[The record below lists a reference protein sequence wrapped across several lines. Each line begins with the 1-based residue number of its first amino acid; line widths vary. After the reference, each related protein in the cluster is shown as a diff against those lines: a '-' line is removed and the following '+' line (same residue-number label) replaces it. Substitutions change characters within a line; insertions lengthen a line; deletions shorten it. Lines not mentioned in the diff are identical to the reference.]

1 MNSRIQAVM
10 FTTPVTVFPTG
21 NKDSAGDRD
30 AVAKDSFET
39 FGYVYDDTVVVTN
52 DLGEKE
58 VSTRQ
63 IYLPLTEISRIKSTY
78 QVSCLDSVMSKIIR
92 RQEYRG
98 RHSRTL
104 IGVLYIP

>member
-21 NKDSAGDRD
+21 NKDSAGDR
-30 AVAKDSFET
+30 VAEDSFET

-63 IYLPLTEISRIKSTY
+63 IYLPLNVVSSIKTSY
-78 QVSCLDSVMSKIIR
+78 VVSCLDSVKAKIIK

-98 RHSRTL
+98 RRSRTL
-104 IGVLYIP
+104 IGVLYLP

>member
-21 NKDSAGDRD
+21 NKDSAGDR
-30 AVAKDSFET
+30 VAEDSFET
-39 FGYVYDDTVVVTN
+39 CGYVYDDTVIVTN

-78 QVSCLDSVMSKIIR
+78 RVSCLDSVMSKIIR

>member
-1 MNSRIQAVM
+1 MNSRIREVM
-10 FTTPVTVFPTG
+10 FTTPVTVYPTSK
-21 NKDSAGDRD
+21 KDSAGDRVD
-30 AVAKDSFET
+30 QEPFEI

-63 IYLPLTEISRIKSTY
+63 IYLPLTEISQIKSTY
-78 QVSCLDSVMSKIIR
+78 QVSCLDSIKSKIIR

-104 IGVLYIP
+104 IGVLFIP

>member
-21 NKDSAGDRD
+21 NKDSAGDRVMD
-30 AVAKDSFET
+30 DSFET

>member
-21 NKDSAGDRD
+21 NKDSAGDR
-30 AVAKDSFET
+30 VTEDSFET
-39 FGYVYDDTVVVTN
+39 FGYVCDDTVVVTN

-78 QVSCLDSVMSKIIR
+78 RVSCLDSVMSKIIR

>member
-21 NKDSAGDRD
+21 NKDSAGDR
-30 AVAKDSFET
+30 VTEDSFET
-39 FGYVYDDTVVVTN
+39 FGYVCDDTVVVTN